1 MFVGVLL
8 IEVFVV
14 VDVCFD
20 KNVVDLL
27 GVMCEVVG
35 VVVSCCCRM
44 LHMLKSEVSIVGEK
58 DCNV

>member
-8 IEVFVV
+8 IEVIVV

-44 LHMLKSEVSIVGEK
+44 LKSEVSIVGKK